1 MNAEEAC
8 TCSYMRADGS
18 LCSEPA
24 EGDGDL
30 CFWHDP
36 EVSKEGT
43 DVKERLQEWSQSG
56 KSMEGFVLRF
66 AHLEGIRLS
75 DLHGFNLSNAVLFRA
90 RLQGARMYNI
100 DLRGA
105 DLMKADFSG
114 ANLNEA
120 KLQDAN
126 LLGAILDGSKLE
138 RVEWGEKALQEQK
151 AIAAE
156 NAGKRE
162 EAKVNYEE
170 AEEIYRSLRRA
181 YDSAGRFGE
190 VGYFFQ
196 KEMTMRRK
204 LMPKWSTG
212 RIWSRLVDMFCGY
225 GEEPQRVIGFSLLM
239 VIGCAALYFGVGV
252 KGPEGKIG
260 FDPQAGLFAN
270 IEHFL
275 NCVYY
280 SVVTFT
286 TLGYGDIAPT
296 GIARPVAALQAFSG
310 AFMMALF
317 VAVFGKKMTRG

>member
-36 EVSKEGT
+36 EVSKEGA

-66 AHLEGIRLS
+66 ARLEGIRLA
-75 DLHGFNLSNAVLFRA
+75 DFHGFNLSKAVLFRA
-90 RLQGARMYNI
+90 RLQGASMFNI
-100 DLRGA
+100 DLRGTN
-105 DLMKADFSG
+105 LMKADFSG

-126 LLGAILDGSKLE
+126 LLGAVLDGSKLE

-156 NAGKRE
+156 KAGERE

-181 YDSAGRFGE
+181 YDSAGRFSE
-190 VGYFFQ
+190 VGYFGGVPPVLFE
-196 KEMTMRRK
+196 KGFKCLKKLDKSRFPLLYVKHLFKRRENDG
-204 LMPKWSTG
+204 S
-212 RIWSRLVDMFCGY
+212 IC
-225 GEEPQRVIGFSLLM
+225 
-239 VIGCAALYFGVGV
+239 
-252 KGPEGKIG
+252 
-260 FDPQAGLFAN
+260 
-270 IEHFL
+270 
-275 NCVYY
+275 YY
-280 SVVTFT
+280 SDQHR
-286 TLGYGDIAPT
+286 GDRKQP
-296 GIARPVAALQAFSG
+296 GL
-310 AFMMALF
+310 
-317 VAVFGKKMTRG
+317 